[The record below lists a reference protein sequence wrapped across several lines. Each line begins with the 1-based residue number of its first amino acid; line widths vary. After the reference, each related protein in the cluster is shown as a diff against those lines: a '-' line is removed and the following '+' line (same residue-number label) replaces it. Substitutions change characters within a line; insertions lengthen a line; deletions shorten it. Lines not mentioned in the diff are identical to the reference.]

1 LSISN
6 WFKFG
11 ILGLIWGSSFLW
23 IKIAVGE
30 VGPLTL
36 VSYRM
41 LFALLTLLVVIL
53 IQRPVIPFRQNYKA
67 FFVIGL
73 CNVAVPL
80 FTMLIAPF
88 FVVEE
93 RITPARLAGLIIGFL
108 GVVVLMSNH
117 LDEGS
122 AGLLGIAAMLGGA
135 LFYAGGAVFIRKKV
149 HGMAPIAQTFGQVIF
164 ATLIILPLAFIF
176 EAPFAIPRLPPGWRS
191 AGWVCLAQG
200 WRCCCSL
207 G

>member
-73 CNVAVPL
+73 CNVAVPFFLISWGEQYISSGLASILNATVPL

-149 HGMAPIAQTFGQVIF
+149 HGMAPIAQTFGQVIS
-164 ATLIILPLAFIF
+164 
-176 EAPFAIPRLPPGWRS
+176 PR
-191 AGWVCLAQG
+191 
-200 WRCCCSL
+200 
-207 G
+207 